1 MKNNYARKVALGHST
16 YSEVEWTKINHEVK
30 AVAKRGLSSRERE
43 FLEVAAWFYQQA
55 TETMSGPGFRP
66 RKKRAQAWQKV
77 SRLARDLVRSIT
89 IAQTASLEPPDRFFL
104 ERYYARGEFFLESY
118 HGREEGDG
126 AQPGRSL
133 SDLLAQCERHAA
145 ENARSS
151 TRAPSSDIHDERER
165 DLPRMRYY
173 RDLLELW
180 TAIGGRL
187 AVSRDP
193 NTQLLGGPTIRFIL
207 AVTGPVMGAAA
218 PKREAI
224 KAIIT
229 REKKRRNGYTPRLY
243 WKRRRARPGLTQIV
257 K

>member
-1 MKNNYARKVALGHST
+1 MKNNYARKVALGLST

-55 TETMSGPGFRP
+55 TETMSGPGFMP
-66 RKKRAQAWQKV
+66 QKKRAQAWQKV
-77 SRLARDLVRSIT
+77 SRLARDLRRSIT
-89 IAQTASLEPPDRFFL
+89 IAQTASVGPPDRFFL
-104 ERYYARGEFFLESY
+104 ERYYRREELWEAYYR
-118 HGREEGDG
+118 REEGDE

-133 SDLLAQCERHAA
+133 SDLLAQCERDAV
-145 ENARSS
+145 ENAHSN
-151 TRAPSSDIHDERER
+151 TRALSSDIHHEREQ

-173 RDLLELW
+173 RNLLELW

-193 NTQLLGGPTIRFIL
+193 KTQLLGGPTIRFIL

-224 KAIIT
+224 KAIIA
-229 REKKRRNGYTPRLY
+229 REKKKGKGYGTLSFKIALGMTR
-243 WKRRRARPGLTQIV
+243 
-257 K
+257 